1 MPRDK
6 ARPSPFRDKRKSLLF
21 GIALVLVVLGA
32 SSSIISLNAMTKTPS
47 GATMFNAS
55 SSRYQPSIGDN
66 FTFNYTKKFSAVLR
80 QHFAVYNAST
90 GNLLY
95 MINITSLSEG
105 MVTGI
110 INMTITEVFP
120 SADPSF
126 FSNATVRWTLNA
138 TIQYNY
144 IFEQVMYVVH
154 PLLGIYMINQ
164 TSYTV
169 PSPAKPY
176 IDDGTGTLIYNGT
189 YFFLGGSENGSTLV
203 GTPSYDLSEFSR
215 FIGQF
220 VDENDTSLPENA
232 TNFIIPL
239 DWTKTYGQD
248 DYIING
254 QIWALNTTIFS
265 TTVGYTINETHPAFN
280 TVSKRLGAMLS
291 QANVTNVNVTFS
303 LGTLSFSMGTQ
314 ATYDNATGHLLRYID
329 NKTSSWRDLRLN
341 GTAEYNGSIILFN
354 GTELSN
360 ATCQV
365 ESVLTFHSALYLPP
379 TTTTTSIAPPASTTT
394 TTSTL
399 VQNATTTTTT
409 TTTTIASNQPSSD
422 TSASTTNATSGNNE
436 SSLTSELGTT
446 TPSLV
451 TPSFEATMFSVALLF
466 SLVIIAFVRKRPKR
480 EG

>member
-1 MPRDK
+1 MTRDK
-6 ARPSPFRDKRKSLLF
+6 KHPSPFRDKRKILLF
-21 GIALVLVVLGA
+21 GIALVLVALGA
-32 SSSIISLNAMTKTPS
+32 SSSIISLNAMIKTPS
-47 GATMFNAS
+47 GARTFNAS
-55 SSRYQPSIGDN
+55 SFRYQPSIGDN
-66 FTFNYTKKFSAVLR
+66 FTFNYTKKFSAVLH

-105 MVTGI
+105 KVTGI
-110 INMTITEVFP
+110 IDVTITEVFP
-120 SADPSF
+120 SADPNF
-126 FSNATVRWTLNA
+126 FSNATVGWTLNA

-144 IFEQVMYVVH
+144 IFEQVVYVVH
-154 PLLGIYMINQ
+154 PFLGTYMINQ
-164 TSYTV
+164 TSYSV

-215 FIGQF
+215 FISQF

-232 TNFIIPL
+232 TNFTIPL
-239 DWTKTYGQD
+239 YWTKTYGQN

-254 QIWALNTTIFS
+254 QVWALNTTTFS
-265 TTVGYTINETHPAFN
+265 TTVGYTINETHPIVN
-280 TVSKRLGAMLS
+280 KVSNRLGAMLS

-303 LGTLSFSMGTQ
+303 LGMLSFSMGTQ
-314 ATYDNATGHLLRYID
+314 ATYDNATGHLLKYID

-365 ESVLTFHSALYLPP
+365 ESLLMSHSALYLPP
-379 TTTTTSIAPPASTTT
+379 TTTTTSIAPPVSTTT
-394 TTSTL
+394 TTTTH
-399 VQNATTTTTT
+399 VPNATTTTTT
-409 TTTTIASNQPSSD
+409 TTTTTASGQSSSD
-422 TSASTTNATSGNNE
+422 TSASTTNATASNNE
-436 SSLTSELGTT
+436 SSLTSELGST
-446 TPSLV
+446 TPSFV
-451 TPSFEATMFSVALLF
+451 TPSFEVTMFSITLVF
-466 SLVIIAFVRKRPKR
+466 SLVIIAIIRKRPKR